1 MYKLGIDLGGTNIV
15 AGVVDEKYRIVA
27 AAKRKTNLP
36 RPAEEIVD
44 DLVETAFE
52 AIKNAN
58 ITIDDIDGFGIG
70 CPGSIEHETGNVPYS
85 NNLEFYDLP
94 LGQMLFEKTGKKF
107 YVENDANAAAYGE
120 YIAGAGKGNKN
131 FIDITLGTGVGG
143 GIIIDGKIYSGSNGA
158 GGELGH
164 IVIQMGGQACPC
176 GRFGCW

>member
-58 ITIDDIDGFGIG
+58 ITIDDIDGFGIKQ
-70 CPGSIEHETGNVPYS
+70 SRI
-85 NNLEFYDLP
+85 L
-94 LGQMLFEKTGKKF
+94 
-107 YVENDANAAAYGE
+107 
-120 YIAGAGKGNKN
+120 
-131 FIDITLGTGVGG
+131 
-143 GIIIDGKIYSGSNGA
+143 
-158 GGELGH
+158 
-164 IVIQMGGQACPC
+164 
-176 GRFGCW
+176 